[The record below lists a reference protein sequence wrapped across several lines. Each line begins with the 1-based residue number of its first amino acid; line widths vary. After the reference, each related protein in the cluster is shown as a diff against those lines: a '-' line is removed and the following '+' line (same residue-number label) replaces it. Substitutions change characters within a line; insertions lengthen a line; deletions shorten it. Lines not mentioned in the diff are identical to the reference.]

1 MRLRWTGLLL
11 VLGFMTVACATDSGP
26 RFHSLRATEQQRI
39 QQKLENTWSEYI
51 IYYIPQRA
59 VLFDPKGDLNTLKV
73 SGRWIRV
80 ADGEQHTWVEVL
92 RQNTE
97 STDSIF
103 RVWLGSRSGFL
114 EIIGPDEQFFGYLV
128 HNKSDLVAL
137 KIIDRKTMRIFYS
150 PQRTDAP

>member
-1 MRLRWTGLLL
+1 MRLRWTGLL
-11 VLGFMTVACATDSGP
+11 VVVGFFMVACATDSGP
-26 RFHSLRATEQQRI
+26 RFNSLRAAEQQQI
-39 QQKLENTWSEYI
+39 QQKLENSWPEYI

-59 VLFDPKGDLNTLKV
+59 VLFDPKGDNNTLKV
-73 SGRWIRV
+73 SGRWIKV
-80 ADGEQHTWVEVL
+80 AEGQQQAWIEVL

-97 STDSIF
+97 STDNIF

-128 HNKSDLVAL
+128 HDKMDLVAL